1 MRLSEII
8 PNLDPTAIYSFEVR
22 IEGSS
27 GRAITASMDTAS
39 LVIADQNGNQTPATV
54 KAAAVKIITFNM
66 TGAALQA
73 MAVNGKATLSIAV
86 GNAVG
91 FASNSI
97 TVKSIKINQYVAN
110 SSQQL
115 AIRIGAGYKY
125 GFDGY
130 EKDDEVSG
138 SGNIYN
144 YGFRIYNSRLGKF
157 LSTDPLSKKYPELTP
172 YQFASNRPIKA
183 IDLDGLEAWDGPND
197 AKITLSLESYQ
208 SFAKMTFKKLDDGD
222 IKIQTDCADFSLY
235 VWAKYHAFMKT
246 ELKYTIPGTEIEVS
260 SNDRRFKNFDDFYN
274 GIGGR
279 DDALGYGIRGLF
291 GASQIYNGAFGATEI
306 SSTDAGVGDLLM
318 SKSHTMMYYPAA
330 GNEDYPIGVIQAQPS
345 QATGIFAPNGVQFYG
360 EQPYRDN
367 YGTFGGKFMRWGG
380 LPERPI
386 IDSPIQ
392 NPAPS
397 NNSVALEE
405 NIA

>member
-97 TVKSIKINQYVAN
+97 RIENIKINQYVAN

-125 GFDGY
+125 GFIGM
-130 EKDDEVSG
+130 E
-138 SGNIYN
+138 
-144 YGFRIYNSRLGKF
+144 
-157 LSTDPLSKKYPELTP
+157 
-172 YQFASNRPIKA
+172 
-183 IDLDGLEAWDGPND
+183 ND
-197 AKITLSLESYQ
+197 
-208 SFAKMTFKKLDDGD
+208 
-222 IKIQTDCADFSLY
+222 
-235 VWAKYHAFMKT
+235 
-246 ELKYTIPGTEIEVS
+246 
-260 SNDRRFKNFDDFYN
+260 N
-274 GIGGR
+274 
-279 DDALGYGIRGLF
+279 
-291 GASQIYNGAFGATEI
+291 EI
-306 SSTDAGVGDLLM
+306 SGQGNSQDHKFRSYDPKVRTLQ
-318 SKSHTMMYYPAA
+318 KFRPACCFF
-330 GNEDYPIGVIQAQPS
+330 P
-345 QATGIFAPNGVQFYG
+345 
-360 EQPYRDN
+360 
-367 YGTFGGKFMRWGG
+367 
-380 LPERPI
+380 
-386 IDSPIQ
+386 
-392 NPAPS
+392 
-397 NNSVALEE
+397 LE
-405 NIA
+405 